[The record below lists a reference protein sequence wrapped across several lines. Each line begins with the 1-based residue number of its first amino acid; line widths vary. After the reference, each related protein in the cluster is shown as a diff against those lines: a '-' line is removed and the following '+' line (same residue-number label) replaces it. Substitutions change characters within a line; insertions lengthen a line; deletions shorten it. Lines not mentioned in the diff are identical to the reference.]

1 MTDKKIDNRN
11 GMELEPL
18 SATDDQLLQAFFAD
32 NRMEE
37 IPDEGF
43 SDRVMQALPALE
55 QEKTVLTLE
64 QEKTVLTLE
73 QEKTVLALE
82 QEKTVLALDQK
93 KALAKR
99 RRLEHL
105 WTAACVAVGIVAA
118 VVCQGWEQIQGWLFS
133 MKIDFLLTGSRAL
146 THVADAIT
154 PTQNLLMIL
163 AGLLVLVMVW
173 GYNELADAR

>member
-1 MTDKKIDNRN
+1 MTDKKNDNRK

-18 SATDDQLLQAFFAD
+18 SAADDQRLQAFFAD

-37 IPDEGF
+37 IPDDGF
-43 SDRVMQALPALE
+43 SDRVMQALLAFDQE
-55 QEKTVLTLE
+55 QAWV
-64 QEKTVLTLE
+64 
-73 QEKTVLALE
+73 
-82 QEKTVLALDQK
+82 
-93 KALAKR
+93 KR

-105 WTAACVAVGIVAA
+105 WTAACVAVGVVAA

-154 PTQNLLMIL
+154 PTQNLLMML
-163 AGLLVLVMVW
+163 AGLFVLIMVW

>member
-1 MTDKKIDNRN
+1 MTDKMIDNIN
-11 GMELEPL
+11 GVELEPL

-32 NRMEE
+32 NRMKE
-37 IPDEGF
+37 IPDDGF
-43 SDRVMQALPALE
+43 SDRVMQALPSLE
-55 QEKTVLTLE
+55 QE
-64 QEKTVLTLE
+64 
-73 QEKTVLALE
+73 
-82 QEKTVLALDQK
+82 

-105 WTAACVAVGIVAA
+105 WTAACVAVGVVAA

-146 THVADAIT
+146 THLADAIT
-154 PTQNLLMIL
+154 PTQNLLMML
-163 AGLLVLVMVW
+163 AGIVVLVMVW

>member
-1 MTDKKIDNRN
+1 MTDKMIDNIN
-11 GMELEPL
+11 GVELEPL

-37 IPDEGF
+37 IPDDGF
-43 SDRVMQALPALE
+43 SDRVMQALPSLE
-55 QEKTVLTLE
+55 QEK
-64 QEKTVLTLE
+64 
-73 QEKTVLALE
+73 AL
-82 QEKTVLALDQK
+82 V
-93 KALAKR
+93 KR

-146 THVADAIT
+146 THLADAI
-154 PTQNLLMIL
+154 PQTQNLLMML
-163 AGLLVLVMVW
+163 AGIVVLVMVW

>member
-1 MTDKKIDNRN
+1 MTDKMIDNRN

-18 SATDDQLLQAFFAD
+18 SATDNQLLQAFFAD

-37 IPDEGF
+37 VPDDGF
-43 SDRVMQALPALE
+43 SDRVMQALPGLEPEKTLLALD
-55 QEKTVLTLE
+55 QEKTVLSLE
-64 QEKTVLTLE
+64 QE
-73 QEKTVLALE
+73 Q
-82 QEKTVLALDQK
+82 
-93 KALAKR
+93 ALAKR
-99 RRLEHL
+99 RRFEHL

-146 THVADAIT
+146 THLADAIT
-154 PTQNLLMIL
+154 PTQNLLMML
-163 AGLLVLVMVW
+163 AGIVVLVMVW

>member
-1 MTDKKIDNRN
+1 MTDKKNDNRN
-11 GMELEPL
+11 GMDLEPL
-18 SATDDQLLQAFFAD
+18 SAADDQRLQAFFAD

-37 IPDEGF
+37 IPDDGF
-43 SDRVMQALPALE
+43 SDRVMQALPAF
-55 QEKTVLTLE
+55 
-64 QEKTVLTLE
+64 
-73 QEKTVLALE
+73 
-82 QEKTVLALDQK
+82 DQK
-93 KALAKR
+93 QAVAKR

-146 THVADAIT
+146 THLADAIT
-154 PTQNLLMIL
+154 PTQNLLMML
-163 AGLLVLVMVW
+163 AGLLVLIVVW

>member
-1 MTDKKIDNRN
+1 MVMTDKMIDKIN
-11 GMELEPL
+11 GVELEPL

-37 IPDEGF
+37 IPDDGF
-43 SDRVMQALPALE
+43 SDRVMQALPGLE
-55 QEKTVLTLE
+55 QEKTMLSLE
-64 QEKTVLTLE
+64 QEKTGLSLE
-73 QEKTVLALE
+73 QK
-82 QEKTVLALDQK
+82 Q
-93 KALAKR
+93 ALAKR

-146 THVADAIT
+146 THLADAIT
-154 PTQNLLMIL
+154 PTQNLLMML
-163 AGLLVLVMVW
+163 AGIVVLVMVW
-173 GYNELADAR
+173 GYNEVADAR

>member
-1 MTDKKIDNRN
+1 MVMTDKMIDNRN

-18 SATDDQLLQAFFAD
+18 SATDNQLLQAFFAD

-37 IPDEGF
+37 VPDDGF
-43 SDRVMQALPALE
+43 SDRVMQALPGLEPEKTLLALD
-55 QEKTVLTLE
+55 QEKTVLSLE
-64 QEKTVLTLE
+64 QE
-73 QEKTVLALE
+73 Q
-82 QEKTVLALDQK
+82 
-93 KALAKR
+93 ALAKR

-146 THVADAIT
+146 THVADAVT
-154 PTQNLLMIL
+154 QTQNLLMML
-163 AGLLVLVMVW
+163 AGIVVLVMVW
-173 GYNELADAR
+173 GYNEVADAR

>member
-1 MTDKKIDNRN
+1 MTDKMIDNRN

-37 IPDEGF
+37 IPDDGF
-43 SDRVMQALPALE
+43 SDRVMQALPGLDP
-55 QEKTVLTLE
+55 EKTVLTL
-64 QEKTVLTLE
+64 
-73 QEKTVLALE
+73 
-82 QEKTVLALDQK
+82 DQ
-93 KALAKR
+93 ALAKR
-99 RRLEHL
+99 LRLEHL
-105 WTAACVAVGIVAA
+105 WTAACVAVGVVAA

-146 THVADAIT
+146 THVLDTIMQ
-154 PTQNLLMIL
+154 TQNLLMLL
-163 AGLLVLVMVW
+163 AGIFVLIMVW

>member
-1 MTDKKIDNRN
+1 MTDKMIDNMN

-32 NRMEE
+32 NKMEE
-37 IPDEGF
+37 VPDDGF
-43 SDRVMQALPALE
+43 SDRVMQALPGLEPEKTLLALD
-55 QEKTVLTLE
+55 QEKTVLSLE
-64 QEKTVLTLE
+64 QE
-73 QEKTVLALE
+73 Q
-82 QEKTVLALDQK
+82 
-93 KALAKR
+93 ALAKR

-146 THVADAIT
+146 THLADAIT
-154 PTQNLLMIL
+154 PTQNLLMML
-163 AGLLVLVMVW
+163 AGIVVLVMVW

>member
-1 MTDKKIDNRN
+1 MTDKMIDNRN
-11 GMELEPL
+11 GKDLEPL
-18 SATDDQLLQAFFAD
+18 SAADNQLLQAFFAD

-55 QEKTVLTLE
+55 QEKTVL
-64 QEKTVLTLE
+64 
-73 QEKTVLALE
+73 ALD
-82 QEKTVLALDQK
+82 QKKTVLALDQE
-93 KALAKR
+93 KAWTKR

-105 WTAACVAVGIVAA
+105 WTAACVAVGVVAA

-146 THVADAIT
+146 THLADAIT
-154 PTQNLLMIL
+154 PTQNLLMML
-163 AGLLVLVMVW
+163 AGIVVLVMVW

>member
-1 MTDKKIDNRN
+1 MVMTDKMIDNIK

-37 IPDEGF
+37 IPDDGF
-43 SDRVMQALPALE
+43 SDRVMQALPGLE
-55 QEKTVLTLE
+55 QEKTI
-64 QEKTVLTLE
+64 
-73 QEKTVLALE
+73 LALE
-82 QEKTVLALDQK
+82 QEKTMLSLEQEQAW
-93 KALAKR
+93 AKR

-146 THVADAIT
+146 THVADAVT
-154 PTQNLLMIL
+154 QTQNLLMML
-163 AGLLVLVMVW
+163 AGIVVLVMVW
-173 GYNELADAR
+173 GYNEVADAR

>member
-1 MTDKKIDNRN
+1 MVMTDKMIDNIN
-11 GMELEPL
+11 GVELEPL

-37 IPDEGF
+37 IPDDGF
-43 SDRVMQALPALE
+43 SDRVMQALPSLE
-55 QEKTVLTLE
+55 QEK
-64 QEKTVLTLE
+64 
-73 QEKTVLALE
+73 AL
-82 QEKTVLALDQK
+82 V
-93 KALAKR
+93 KR

-146 THVADAIT
+146 THVADAVT
-154 PTQNLLMIL
+154 QTQNLLMML
-163 AGLLVLVMVW
+163 AGIVVLVMVW
-173 GYNELADAR
+173 GYNEVADAR

>member
-1 MTDKKIDNRN
+1 MTDKMIDNRN
-11 GMELEPL
+11 GMELEQL
-18 SATDDQLLQAFFAD
+18 SATDNQLLQAFFAD

-37 IPDEGF
+37 IPDDGF
-43 SDRVMQALPALE
+43 SDRVMQALPGLEPEKTLLALD
-55 QEKTVLTLE
+55 QEKTVLSLE
-64 QEKTVLTLE
+64 QE
-73 QEKTVLALE
+73 Q
-82 QEKTVLALDQK
+82 
-93 KALAKR
+93 ALAKR

-146 THVADAIT
+146 THLADAIT
-154 PTQNLLMIL
+154 PTQNLLMML
-163 AGLLVLVMVW
+163 AGIFVLIMVW

>member
-1 MTDKKIDNRN
+1 MTDKMIDNRN
-11 GMELEPL
+11 GREIEPL

-37 IPDEGF
+37 VPDDGF
-43 SDRVMQALPALE
+43 SDRVMQALPS
-55 QEKTVLTLE
+55 
-64 QEKTVLTLE
+64 LE

-82 QEKTVLALDQK
+82 QEKTVLALEQRQ
-93 KALAKR
+93 ALAKR

-105 WTAACVAVGIVAA
+105 WTAACVAVGVVAA

-146 THVADAIT
+146 THVLDTIMQ
-154 PTQNLLMIL
+154 TQNLLMML
-163 AGLLVLVMVW
+163 AGIFVLIMVW

>member
-1 MTDKKIDNRN
+1 MVMTDKMIDNIN
-11 GMELEPL
+11 GVELEPL

-32 NRMEE
+32 NKMEE
-37 IPDEGF
+37 IPDDGF
-43 SDRVMQALPALE
+43 SDRVMQALPSLE
-55 QEKTVLTLE
+55 QE
-64 QEKTVLTLE
+64 
-73 QEKTVLALE
+73 
-82 QEKTVLALDQK
+82 

-146 THVADAIT
+146 THVLDTIMQ
-154 PTQNLLMIL
+154 TQNLLMML
-163 AGLLVLVMVW
+163 AGIVVLVMVW
-173 GYNELADAR
+173 GYNEVADAR